1 MIQFALPW
9 ALALL
14 PFPLLIWRFVPP
26 HRQKV
31 EGLRFPFFR
40 QIAKTIGAQPKAGAV
55 VLSRSRLQMA
65 AAIAA
70 WVLIVLSLAQ
80 PQRVGSPIERT
91 KAARDLILAIDISG
105 SMDTRDF
112 ATPDGTPLQRL
123 AAVKDV
129 VTDFLS
135 QREGDRVALIVFG
148 SKAYVQSPLTED
160 FETVTML
167 LQQTEV
173 GMAGPHTALGDAIGL
188 AIRTFEASDIEQRLL
203 ILLSDGS
210 DTASAMTPVNAAG
223 IAARA
228 GVEIHAIAVGDPE
241 AGGEARVDLATLGE
255 IASRTSGAFFFA
267 DDVSGL
273 ATVYDRID
281 TLAPRETETLSYRP
295 RQSLAHWA
303 MGLAL
308 LIGLIAVFLLQA
320 GAQRR
325 AQGGSGGMA

>member
-1 MIQFALPW
+1 MIQFGLPL

-14 PFPLLIWRFVPP
+14 PLPFLIWRFVPP
-26 HRQKV
+26 YRRKTQ
-31 EGLRFPFFR
+31 GLRFPFFR
-40 QIAKTIGAQPKAGAV
+40 QIAQSVGTQPKAGAV

-65 AAIAA
+65 AALAA
-70 WVLIVLSLAQ
+70 WVLVVVSLAQ
-80 PQRVGSPIERT
+80 PQRVGAPIERT

-112 ATPDGTPLQRL
+112 ATPDGAPLQRL
-123 AAVKDV
+123 EAVKGV
-129 VTDFLS
+129 VTGFLA
-135 QREGDRVALIVFG
+135 QRDGDRVALIVFG

-160 FETVTML
+160 FDTVATL
-167 LQQTEV
+167 LHQTEV

-210 DTASAMTPVNAAG
+210 DTASAMTPVNAAA

-255 IASRTSGAFFFA
+255 IASRTDGAFFFA
-267 DDVSGL
+267 DDVRGL
-273 ATVYDRID
+273 ATIYDRID

-308 LIGLIAVFLLQA
+308 LIGLIAAFLLQA
-320 GAQRR
+320 GARRR
-325 AQGGSGGMA
+325 AQGGSGRTA